1 MSQPQQFISY
11 QRGMENTRQNVDMPT
26 NVSAGPVAP
35 APIPDTMDGRMDLLG
50 RYEDLK
56 AKAAARGMDL
66 SFDAAAQ
73 LLQVNPQEL
82 GQVAQNAGVPT
93 QPTVPVAQPTMAEQQ
108 GTGAPVAQPSMAD
121 AQGTGAVPT
130 QPSMADAQAPARPPA
145 VSPAPTMAEAQAGP
159 AQPSMAAAQG
169 TGFVPV
175 ERPNMAQAQQ
185 PSMAQA
191 QAGRGPVTQAPSM
204 AQQQAPTQQSA
215 QRAKVVNPY
224 ASGASTPSMAQGQA
238 PSQQQAQS
246 ARRAT
251 QQQAQ
256 RNRRGRQT
264 NRGYGQGRR

>member
-11 QRGMENTRQNVDMPT
+11 QKGMEHTRQNVDMPT
-26 NVSAGPVAP
+26 YVPPSPVAP
-35 APIPDTMDGRMDLLG
+35 AAAVPDTMDERMSLLD
-50 RYEDLK
+50 RYNDLK
-56 AKAAARGMDL
+56 AKAASRGMDL
-66 SFDAAAQ
+66 NFDQAAQ

-93 QPTVPVAQPTMAEQQ
+93 QPAVPVAQPTMAEQQ
-108 GTGAPVAQPSMAD
+108 GTGAPAPQPSMAD

-130 QPSMADAQAPARPPA
+130 QPSMADAQAPVKRYVVDPA
-145 VSPAPTMAEAQAGP
+145 
-159 AQPSMAAAQG
+159 PSMADAQG
-169 TGFVPV
+169 TGLVPV
-175 ERPNMAQAQQ
+175 SRPNMAQAQQ

-191 QAGRGPVTQAPSM
+191 QAGATQALSPSM

-215 QRAKVVNPY
+215 QRAKAVNPY
-224 ASGASTPSMAQGQA
+224 ASGTSTPSMAQAQA

-256 RNRRGRQT
+256 RNRRGRQV

>member
-11 QRGMENTRQNVDMPT
+11 QKGMEHTRQNVDMPT
-26 NVSAGPVAP
+26 YVPPSPVAP
-35 APIPDTMDGRMDLLG
+35 AAAVPDTMDERMSLLD
-50 RYEDLK
+50 RYNDLK
-56 AKAAARGMDL
+56 AKAASRGMDL
-66 SFDAAAQ
+66 NFDQAAQ

-93 QPTVPVAQPTMAEQQ
+93 QPTVPVAQPTMADAQ
-108 GTGAPVAQPSMAD
+108 GPAIPPAVSPAPIAQPSMADAQAPVATPAPSMAD
-121 AQGTGAVPT
+121 AQGTG
-130 QPSMADAQAPARPPA
+130 
-145 VSPAPTMAEAQAGP
+145 
-159 AQPSMAAAQG
+159 
-169 TGFVPV
+169 FVPV
-175 ERPNMAQAQQ
+175 SRPNMAQAQQ

-191 QAGRGPVTQAPSM
+191 QAGATQASSPSM

-215 QRAKVVNPY
+215 QRAKAVNPY
-224 ASGASTPSMAQGQA
+224 ASGTSTPSMAQAQA

-256 RNRRGRQT
+256 RNRRGRQV

>member
-1 MSQPQQFISY
+1 MAQQFISY
-11 QRGMENTRQNVDMPT
+11 QPGMEQTRQNVDMPT
-26 NVSAGPVAP
+26 NVSAGPVAA
-35 APIPDTMDGRMDLLG
+35 APVPETMDGRMDLLG

-108 GTGAPVAQPSMAD
+108 GTGAPVY
-121 AQGTGAVPT
+121 
-130 QPSMADAQAPARPPA
+130 QPSMADAQAPLAA
-145 VSPAPTMAEAQAGP
+145 PAPSMAEAQAGP

-175 ERPNMAQAQQ
+175 SRPNMAQAQQ

-191 QAGRGPVTQAPSM
+191 QAGATQAPSPSM

-215 QRAKVVNPY
+215 QRAKAVNPY
-224 ASGASTPSMAQGQA
+224 ASGTSTPSMAQAQS

-256 RNRRGRQT
+256 RNRRGRQV

>member
-11 QRGMENTRQNVDMPT
+11 QKGMEHTRQNVDMPT
-26 NVSAGPVAP
+26 YVPPSPVAP
-35 APIPDTMDGRMDLLG
+35 AAAVPDTMDERMSLLD
-50 RYEDLK
+50 RYNDLK
-56 AKAAARGMDL
+56 AKAASRGMDL
-66 SFDAAAQ
+66 NFDQAAQ

-93 QPTVPVAQPTMAEQQ
+93 QPTVPVAQPTMADAQ
-108 GTGAPVAQPSMAD
+108 GPAIPPAVSPAPIAQPSMADAQAPVATPAPSMAD
-121 AQGTGAVPT
+121 AQGTG
-130 QPSMADAQAPARPPA
+130 
-145 VSPAPTMAEAQAGP
+145 
-159 AQPSMAAAQG
+159 
-169 TGFVPV
+169 FVPV
-175 ERPNMAQAQQ
+175 SRPNMAQAQQ

-191 QAGRGPVTQAPSM
+191 QAGATQASSLSM

-215 QRAKVVNPY
+215 QRAKAVNPY
-224 ASGASTPSMAQGQA
+224 ASGTSTPSMAQAQA

-256 RNRRGRQT
+256 RNRRGRQV

>member
-35 APIPDTMDGRMDLLG
+35 AANVPDTMDGRMTLLD
-50 RYEDLK
+50 RYNDLK
-56 AKAAARGMDL
+56 AKADARGMPL
-66 SFDAAAQ
+66 NFDMAAQ

-82 GQVAQNAGVPT
+82 GQMAQNAGVPI
-93 QPTVPVAQPTMAEQQ
+93 QPTVAPVAQPTMAQQQ
-108 GTGAPVAQPSMAD
+108 GAGAPVAQPGPSMADAQGAGSVPAQPSMAD
-121 AQGTGAVPT
+121 AQASNTMG
-130 QPSMADAQAPARPPA
+130 PSMADAQGIVGR
-145 VSPAPTMAEAQAGP
+145 V
-159 AQPSMAAAQG
+159 G
-169 TGFVPV
+169 TGFVPI

-215 QRAKVVNPY
+215 QRAKAVNPY
-224 ASGASTPSMAQGQA
+224 ASGASTPSMTQAQA

-256 RNRRGRQT
+256 RNRRGRPT